1 MRLSFNHANPNSGN
15 ESFLLR
21 FGTGGNETAC
31 ILVDAGDGVDLD
43 SLLGPSD
50 RVVAICLTHA
60 HVDHYA
66 ELTDAHRD
74 DVPIFTSPA
83 TATILGDVFETIT
96 SNSEISASDA
106 VKSAITPI
114 EDWIDVSPGIE
125 VHPVPAGHV
134 PGAVG
139 FLFRATDNDEDEIHH
154 ILATGDFSV
163 RRAGGF
169 PGFDPDGFV
178 DVDVLFFTG
187 ATDSKFESS
196 ITEALGTAITRAHS
210 GSRTLV
216 TASGLVGPQIAYLL
230 SAIAI
235 EYDRQV
241 PIRVVGQVAKLYEAL
256 DYHCDH
262 VTSIPEF
269 SHTDECLDSGVITI
283 AGPDVPHE
291 QSSGR
296 LFGVLQNDP
305 NACVIQLI
313 GSGKTP
319 LTDGQCTIHTYTLSN
334 HPTREKLVQVH
345 DAIDPTETVIT
356 HRHQG
361 AQGTFNDLSGVV
373 WGAGN
378 TDEHLLYE
386 NSQWRLP
393 SWMGGG
399 TVSRNAGLDFQQ
411 FAGSELL
418 ASFSVP
424 SLDRHSTP
432 DLAAEGLNVDH
443 LASIIHQTHGMSGDS
458 DTDIPMASNDGPV
471 DEPSSAIA
479 STMQTDDTHS
489 DTDGE
494 PDTSSPGLIRTTGPD
509 GFDEVDPWLQV
520 ALNNGVLTKADILE
534 AIDVRKQAAE
544 NPQDLEPATVEVN
557 TPIKTIRPLMNQ
569 KAGDKDTTETAIEET
584 TDDVEFTDETSTAS
598 TDSGQTEDTPE
609 QQEATTT
616 SRPMTDQNQD
626 SQQATNTDP
635 TGELTVIDPEDG
647 TSSATETLNIN
658 PAAVA
663 LADHALETRSDPATI
678 TAMISTAI
686 SEYVAALLA
695 GDASGAADEQFTV
708 EFQGSQAAERALRAI
723 ADHQVESLS
732 ALAAQGIAA
741 AISSDSSVI
750 KEIEIL
756 QSQCRYL
763 DSIIANEDYVF
774 DSYESIVEAAI
785 AWYVSSN
792 TGSKLESMQ

>member
-1 MRLSFNHANPNSGN
+1 VRLSFNHANPNSGN

-21 FGTGGNETAC
+21 FGTGSDETAC
-31 ILVDAGDGVDLD
+31 ILIDAGDGVDLD
-43 SLLGPSD
+43 SLLDPSD

-83 TATILGDVFETIT
+83 TATILSDVFETIS

-114 EDWIDVSPGIE
+114 DDWRGVIPGIE

-139 FLFRATDNDEDEIHH
+139 FLFRATDDDEMHH

-169 PGFDPDGFV
+169 PGFDPDGFIG
-178 DVDVLFFTG
+178 VDVLFLTG
-187 ATDSKFESS
+187 ATDNKFESS

-230 SAIAI
+230 SVVAT

-256 DYHCDH
+256 DYDCDQ
-262 VTSIPEF
+262 VTSISEF

-296 LFGVLQNDP
+296 LFGVLRNDP
-305 NACVIQLI
+305 NACVVQLV

-334 HPTREKLVQVH
+334 HPTREKLVEVH

-361 AQGTFNDLSGVV
+361 ARGTFNDLSGVV
-373 WGAGN
+373 WGAGD

-399 TVSRNAGLDFQQ
+399 TVSRDPGLDFQQ

-432 DLAAEGLNVDH
+432 DLAAEGLNGDR
-443 LASIIHQTHGMSGDS
+443 LASIIHQTHGVS
-458 DTDIPMASNDGPV
+458 DDPATPLASNDGPV
-471 DEPSSAIA
+471 DEPT
-479 STMQTDDTHS
+479 STTKLMPADDTHS
-489 DTDGE
+489 DTNGE
-494 PDTSSPGLIRTTGPD
+494 LDTSSPGLIRTTGPD
-509 GFDEVDPWLQV
+509 RFDELDPRLQA
-520 ALNNGVLTKADILE
+520 ALDNSLLTKDDILDT
-534 AIDVRKQAAE
+534 IDVLKQAIE
-544 NPQDLEPATVEVN
+544 NPQDTDTPTVESN
-557 TPIKTIRPLMNQ
+557 SPINTIRPLMNH
-569 KAGDKDTTETAIEET
+569 KTGEEDTTETAIEET
-584 TDDVEFTDETSTAS
+584 TDDVEIADESITAS
-598 TDSGQTEDTPE
+598 TDSGQTEDDLE
-609 QQEATTT
+609 QQEETPTNDT
-616 SRPMTDQNQD
+616 MGDQNQV
-626 SQQATNTDP
+626 SQQAPNTEAN
-635 TGELTVIDPEDG
+635 GELTVSDLEDA
-647 TSSATETLNIN
+647 TSSATETLQIN
-658 PAAVA
+658 PAAVV
-663 LADHALETRSDPATI
+663 LADNALGTRSQTETI
-678 TAMISTAI
+678 TTVISTAV

-695 GDASGAADEQFTV
+695 GDATGTEDEQFTID
-708 EFQGSQAAERALRAI
+708 FQGSQAAERALRAV
-723 ADHQVESLS
+723 ADDEIDSLS
-732 ALAAQGIAA
+732 VLAGKGIAA
-741 AISSDSSVI
+741 AISSNDPVTD
-750 KEIEIL
+750 EIEVL
-756 QSQCRYL
+756 KSHCRYL

-774 DSYESIVEAAI
+774 DSYESVVEAAI

-792 TGSKLESMQ
+792 NES